1 MRRAKVMRAG
11 MGNKTFL
18 CDLKWRGIWIIEP
31 LFVNWIVEYTLIF
44 TFQEAVIEIE
54 QVRNEIKEILAPDS
68 SANSFNIPELDE
80 MNQKLISTQE
90 ALQEKERNYTQV
102 ATGLQEIQIK
112 MQEFN
117 DWAHSAEQGIGQN
130 AQV

>member
-1 MRRAKVMRAG
+1 MRCSKVMHAR